1 MERALHRIR
10 ITRSA
15 GDYDDSRASEW
26 DSLVNNRTSHCP
38 CSGNLR
44 LRISLQ
50 SSKSSNKRLNTSN
63 CGREPQAGYPGPAA
77 YVVGTRQEDQ
87 WATESVGQC
96 TNSHQARAYSSDPG
110 SSSGHGCESHTQP
123 SRRG

>member
-1 MERALHRIR
+1 MEPSPNCDPISCPCNYADP
-10 ITRSA
+10 
-15 GDYDDSRASEW
+15 GASNW
-26 DSLVNNRTSHCP
+26 GSLVNNRIGHCP

-44 LRISLQ
+44 LRISPQ
-50 SSKSSNKRLNTSN
+50 SSKSSNKRRSTSD
-63 CGREPQAGYPGPAA
+63 CGREPQAAYRGPAA
-77 YVVGTRQEDQ
+77 CVVGTRQEDQ

-96 TNSHQARAYSSDPG
+96 TNSNQARAYSSNSG